1 MRCTNGRLITPPDWP
16 RIAPAIYY
24 LDATK
29 SIDWLCRAFG
39 FKVRLQVEGEGGRI
53 EHSELVYGEGLVMVG
68 EAERQ
73 EKAPY
78 RSSPRAAGGINT
90 QNLMVYVDDAE
101 AHCTQAR
108 ASGARIVSEP
118 RTTDYGEDYWADRG
132 YECEDLEGH
141 HWWFYQRLR
150 GPKGSR

>member
-1 MRCTNGRLITPPDWP
+1 MKPPPPDWP

-24 LDATK
+24 LDAAK
-29 SIDWLCRAFG
+29 AIDWLCRAFG
-39 FKVRLQVEGEGGRI
+39 FKVRLKVEGEGGRI

-68 EAERQ
+68 EAEKQ

-78 RSSPRAAGGINT
+78 RRSPRAAGGINT
-90 QNLMVYVDDAE
+90 QNLMLYVDDAE
-101 AHCTQAR
+101 AHCAQAR

-118 RTTDYGEDYWADRG
+118 KTTDYGEEYWADRG

>member
-1 MRCTNGRLITPPDWP
+1 MSRL
-16 RIAPAIYY
+16 A
-24 LDATK
+24 
-29 SIDWLCRAFG
+29 
-39 FKVRLQVEGEGGRI
+39 KVRLKVEGEGGRI
-53 EHSELVYGEGLVMVG
+53 EHSELVYGEGLIMVG

-78 RSSPRAAGGINT
+78 RRSPRAAAGINT

-101 AHCTQAR
+101 AHCAQAR

-118 RTTDYGEDYWADRG
+118 KTTDFGEDYWADRG
-132 YECEDLEGH
+132 YECEDPEGH
-141 HWWFYQRLR
+141 HWWFYQRLH